1 MVDRIENDEINSYKS
16 RLKKIR
22 VSRGMTQL
30 DLANLTGIG
39 IKSIASYEQHPERIN
54 KASIEKLIKMSD
66 SLNCTIDD
74 IVEKQFITY

>member
-1 MVDRIENDEINSYKS
+1 M
-16 RLKKIR
+16 
-22 VSRGMTQL
+22 

-74 IVEKQFITY
+74 IVEKEFINY